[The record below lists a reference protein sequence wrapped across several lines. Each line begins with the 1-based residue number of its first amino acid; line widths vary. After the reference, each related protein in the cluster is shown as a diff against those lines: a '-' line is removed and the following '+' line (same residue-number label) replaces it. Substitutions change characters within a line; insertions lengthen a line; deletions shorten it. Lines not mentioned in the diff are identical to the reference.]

1 MCQFFPS
8 DMGKYDNLLGEDE
21 SGREIKTIY
30 QKKGILIWCFIVMVI
45 FVLFLSRRIYDHFK
59 YDKPLPQDTGVLIP
73 RGRGSEMGRGRFI
86 SCIHLPDNLVFTYI
100 DSERQPLIKDSTM
113 TSSTDYSQYML

>member
-30 QKKGILIWCFIVMVI
+30 QKKEIISYILC
-45 FVLFLSRRIYDHFK
+45 
-59 YDKPLPQDTGVLIP
+59 
-73 RGRGSEMGRGRFI
+73 
-86 SCIHLPDNLVFTYI
+86 N
-100 DSERQPLIKDSTM
+100 M
-113 TSSTDYSQYML
+113 TP